1 MTAIRRI
8 DGRVVYENAWLT
20 VTEDVIQYADGTSGI
35 YGVVHKPDFAV
46 VIPIE
51 GDRVH
56 LVEQYRYPV
65 GGRYWEFPQ
74 GALRDGQPHAPEEI
88 AEVELAEETGLRA
101 TELTV
106 LGFLH
111 DAYGVLDNGYHVVV
125 ATGLTQGAAQRES
138 TEQDMRSQ
146 WFGLDE
152 VWEMIAD
159 GRMTDSTSVAA
170 LALLMRYREQ
180 NA

>member
-74 GALRDGQPHAPEEI
+74 GALRDGQPHMAFGTPGGDQQDQWTLQFFLNVVEFGMDLQEAADAPTFHTDHLPSSFYPRP
-88 AEVELAEETGLRA
+88 ANRPSGLRLA
-101 TELTV
+101 
-106 LGFLH
+106 
-111 DAYGVLDNGYHVVV
+111 V
-125 ATGLTQGAAQRES
+125 ASPG
-138 TEQDMRSQ
+138 
-146 WFGLDE
+146 
-152 VWEMIAD
+152 
-159 GRMTDSTSVAA
+159 
-170 LALLMRYREQ
+170 
-180 NA
+180 